1 MMGTS
6 RIRDRSPSRSRRD
19 EETVGKFVGRIVG
32 HFLGWSDG
40 QVRHEG
46 AAIPDGPSDLLGHG
60 G

>member
-1 MMGTS
+1 MGTS
-6 RIRDRSPSRSRRD
+6 QIMDRNPSRSRRD
-19 EETVGKFVGRIVG
+19 EETVDKSVGRIAG
-32 HFLGWSDG
+32 HFPGWSDG